1 VQQDSFYAQKGDNRM
16 KLISYRKNSQA
27 RFGAV
32 IGEKV
37 VDLSKQFPSTPNLAS
52 LLANTSLLEQAKAY
66 ASSATAD
73 CALSDVQL
81 DPVIPAPGK
90 IICVGINYVAHAEEA
105 GRKVGQ
111 YPVIF
116 QRFAETLL
124 AHNAPLLRPVVSK
137 EFDFE
142 AELAVVIGKGGA
154 HIAPENAMEHVAG
167 YTCFNDASVRDWQFH
182 THQYGMGKTFR
193 STGSLGPWLVT
204 ADEIADYRELKV
216 RGILNGEQM
225 QEGALSELAFDIP
238 HLISYVS
245 KALTWNPGDIL
256 ATGTPSGI
264 GFKRNPPIFLK
275 PGDVFEVTISQIG
288 TLSNPVIDE
297 A

>member
-1 VQQDSFYAQKGDNRM
+1 M
-16 KLISYRKNSQA
+16 KLVSFHLNGRAGY
-27 RFGAV
+27 GAV
-32 IGEKV
+32 VGERV
-37 VDLSKQFPSTPNLAS
+37 VDLGAHFADTPDLATLLAS
-52 LLANTSLLEQAKAY
+52 PAQLAKARELA
-66 ASSATAD
+66 ASAKGEH
-73 CALSDVQL
+73 ALTDVTL
-81 DPVIPAPGK
+81 APVIPAPGK
-90 IICVGINYVAHAEEA
+90 VICVGINYVAHAEEA
-105 GRKVGQ
+105 GRKVGKH
-111 YPVIF
+111 PVIF

-124 AHNAPLLRPVVSK
+124 AHNAPLVRPKVSE

-142 AELAVVIGKGGA
+142 AELAVVIGKGGS
-154 HIAPENAMEHVAG
+154 HITPEDAMDHVAG

-193 STGSLGPWLVT
+193 FTGALGPWLVT
-204 ADEIADYRELKV
+204 ADEIADYRELQV
-216 RGILNGEQM
+216 RGILNGEQL
-225 QEGALSELAFDIP
+225 QEGNLSELAFDIP

-245 KALTWNPGDIL
+245 QALDWNPGDIL

-275 PGDVFEVTISQIG
+275 PGDVFEVTVSQIG

>member
-1 VQQDSFYAQKGDNRM
+1 M
-16 KLISYRKNSQA
+16 KLISYRIDGKPS
-27 RFGAV
+27 FGAV
-32 IGEKV
+32 VADQVI
-37 VDLSKQFPSTPNLAS
+37 DLAKQFPAAANLAA
-52 LLANTSLLEQAKAY
+52 LLADPDLLQQARAY
-66 ASSATAD
+66 VASAPAD
-73 CALSDVQL
+73 HAFSVVELE
-81 DPVIPAPGK
+81 PVIPAPGK
-90 IICVGINYVAHAEEA
+90 VICVGINYVAHAEEA
-105 GRKVGQ
+105 GRKVGEH
-111 YPVIF
+111 PVIF

-124 AHNAPLLRPVVSK
+124 AHNAPLLRPAVSK

-154 HIAPENAMEHVAG
+154 HIAPEDAMEHVAG

-193 STGSLGPWLVT
+193 STGALGPWLVT
-204 ADEIADYRELKV
+204 ADEIADYRELRV
-216 RGILNGEQM
+216 TGVLNGEQM
-225 QEGALSELAFDIP
+225 QEGVLSELAFDVP
-238 HLISYVS
+238 ALISYVS

-275 PGDVFEVTISQIG
+275 PGDTFEVVISQIG

>member
-1 VQQDSFYAQKGDNRM
+1 M
-16 KLISYRKNSQA
+16 KLISYRHNQQA
-27 RFGAV
+27 HFGAV
-32 IGEKV
+32 VGEHV
-37 VDLSKQFPSTPNLAS
+37 VELTARFRGIHDLAT
-52 LLANTSLLEQAKAY
+52 LLADDHLLEQARAHVI
-66 ASSATAD
+66 SATAD
-73 CALSDVQL
+73 YPLSSVQL
-81 DPVIPAPGK
+81 EPVIPAPGK

-111 YPVIF
+111 HPVIF

-124 AHNAPLLRPVVSK
+124 AHGEPLLRPRVSE

-154 HIAPENAMEHVAG
+154 HIDPADAMEHVAG

-193 STGSLGPWLVT
+193 STGALGPWLVT
-204 ADEIADYRELKV
+204 ADEIADYRQLQV

-225 QEGALSELAFDIP
+225 QEGTLAELAFDIP
-238 HLISYVS
+238 TLIAYVS

-264 GFKRNPPIFLK
+264 GFKRTPPVFLR
-275 PGDVFEVTISQIG
+275 PGDVFEVVISQIG
-288 TLSNPVIDE
+288 TLSNPVQDE

>member
-1 VQQDSFYAQKGDNRM
+1 M
-16 KLISYRKNSQA
+16 KLISYYKEGKA
-27 RFGAV
+27 HYGAIVEGGVVELTKRFPA
-32 IGEKV
+32 
-37 VDLSKQFPSTPNLAS
+37 TPDLAS
-52 LLANTSLLEQAKAY
+52 LVADPGLVQQAGLQVQSAKADY
-66 ASSATAD
+66 PVSSIVFA
-73 CALSDVQL
+73 
-81 DPVIPAPGK
+81 PVIPNPGK
-90 IICVGINYVAHAEEA
+90 VICVGINYVAHAEEA

-124 AHNAPLLRPVVSK
+124 AHDEPLVRPKVSN

-154 HIAPENAMEHVAG
+154 HIDPSNAMDHVAG

-193 STGSLGPWLVT
+193 KTGALGPWLVP
-204 ADEIADYRELKV
+204 AAEIPDYRQLVV
-216 RGILNGEQM
+216 RGILNGEQL
-225 QEGALSELAFDIP
+225 QEGSLSELAFDIP

-264 GFKRNPPIFLK
+264 GFKRTPPIFLK
-275 PGDVFEVTISQIG
+275 PGDVFEVVISEIG
-288 TLSNPVIDE
+288 TLSNSVIDE

>member
-1 VQQDSFYAQKGDNRM
+1 M
-16 KLISYRKNSQA
+16 KLISYYKEGKA
-27 RFGAV
+27 HYGAIVEGGVVELTKRFPAV
-32 IGEKV
+32 P
-37 VDLSKQFPSTPNLAS
+37 DLAS
-52 LLANTSLLEQAKAY
+52 LVADPSLVQQAGLQVQSAKADY
-66 ASSATAD
+66 PVSSIVFA
-73 CALSDVQL
+73 
-81 DPVIPAPGK
+81 PVIPNPGK
-90 IICVGINYVAHAEEA
+90 VICVGINYVAHAEEA

-124 AHNAPLLRPVVSK
+124 AHDEPLVRPKVSN

-154 HIAPENAMEHVAG
+154 HIDPADAMDHVAG

-193 STGSLGPWLVT
+193 KTGALGPWLVP
-204 ADEIADYRELKV
+204 AAEIPDYRQLVV
-216 RGILNGEQM
+216 RGVLNGEQL
-225 QEGALSELAFDIP
+225 QEGSLSELAFDIP

-245 KALTWNPGDIL
+245 KALPWNPGDIL

-275 PGDVFEVTISQIG
+275 PGDVFEVVISEIG
-288 TLSNPVIDE
+288 TLSNSVIDE

>member
-1 VQQDSFYAQKGDNRM
+1 M
-16 KLISYRKNSQA
+16 KLISFHKDGKPG
-27 RFGAV
+27 FGAV
-32 IGEKV
+32 VEGNV
-37 VDLSKQFPSTPNLAS
+37 VDLTKQFPAAVNLAG
-52 LLANTSLLEQAKAY
+52 LLSDPILLEQAKAY
-66 ASSATAD
+66 TAGATAD
-73 CALSDVQL
+73 YAFNDVQL

-124 AHNAPLLRPVVSK
+124 AHNAPLVRPIVSQ

-154 HIAPENAMEHVAG
+154 HIQPEDAMAHVAG

-193 STGSLGPWLVT
+193 STGALGPWLVT
-204 ADEIADYRELKV
+204 ADEIADYRELRV
-216 RGILNGEQM
+216 VGVLNGEQL
-225 QEGALSELAFDIP
+225 QEGALSDLAFDIP

-264 GFKRNPPIFLK
+264 GFKRTPPIFLK
-275 PGDVFEVTISQIG
+275 PGDIFEVVITQIG

>member
-1 VQQDSFYAQKGDNRM
+1 M
-16 KLISYRKNSQA
+16 KLISYHKDGKPG
-27 RFGAV
+27 FGAV
-32 IGEKV
+32 VEGNV
-37 VDLSKQFPSTPNLAS
+37 VDLAKQFPAAVNLAG
-52 LLANTSLLEQAKAY
+52 LLSDPILLEQAKAY
-66 ASSATAD
+66 TAGATAD
-73 CALSDVQL
+73 YAFSDVQL

-124 AHNAPLLRPVVSK
+124 AHNAPLVRPIVSQ

-154 HIAPENAMEHVAG
+154 HIQPEDAMAHVAG

-193 STGSLGPWLVT
+193 STGALGPWLVT
-204 ADEIADYRELKV
+204 ADEIADYRELRV
-216 RGILNGEQM
+216 VGVLNGEQL
-225 QEGALSELAFDIP
+225 QEGALSDLAFDIP

-264 GFKRNPPIFLK
+264 GFKRTPPIFLK
-275 PGDVFEVTISQIG
+275 PGDIFEVVITQIG

>member
-1 VQQDSFYAQKGDNRM
+1 M
-16 KLISYRKNSQA
+16 KLVSFHLNGRAGY
-27 RFGAV
+27 GAV
-32 IGEKV
+32 VGERV
-37 VDLSKQFPSTPNLAS
+37 VDLGAHFADIPDLATLLAS
-52 LLANTSLLEQAKAY
+52 PTQLAKARELT
-66 ASSATAD
+66 ATAQGEY
-73 CALSDVQL
+73 ALTDVTL
-81 DPVIPAPGK
+81 APVIPAPGK
-90 IICVGINYVAHAEEA
+90 VICVGINYVAHAEEA
-105 GRKVGQ
+105 GRKVGKH
-111 YPVIF
+111 PVIF
-116 QRFAETLL
+116 QRFAETLQ
-124 AHNAPLLRPVVSK
+124 AHGAPLVRPKVSQ

-142 AELAVVIGKGGA
+142 AELAVVIGKGGS
-154 HIAPENAMEHVAG
+154 HIAPEDAMDHVAG

-193 STGSLGPWLVT
+193 FTGALGPWLVT
-204 ADEIADYRELKV
+204 ADEIADYRELQV
-216 RGILNGEQM
+216 HGILNGEQL
-225 QEGALSELAFDIP
+225 QEGNLSELAFDIP

-245 KALTWNPGDIL
+245 QALDWNPGDIL

>member
-1 VQQDSFYAQKGDNRM
+1 M
-16 KLISYRKNSQA
+16 KLVSYQYRGQA
-27 RFGAV
+27 SYGAV
-32 IGEKV
+32 VGDRII
-37 VDLSKQFPSTPNLAS
+37 DLAQRFPAAPDLKTLLADDS
-52 LLANTSLLEQAKAY
+52 LLAQAHDCVLD
-66 ASSATAD
+66 ASSD
-73 CALSDVQL
+73 IALSEVQL
-81 DPVIPAPGK
+81 EPVIPAPGK

-105 GRKVGQ
+105 GRKVGK

-124 AHNAPLLRPVVSK
+124 AAGAPLARPKVSS

-142 AELAVVIGKGGA
+142 AELAVVIGKGGS
-154 HIAPENAMEHVAG
+154 HIAPEDAMSHVAG

-193 STGSLGPWLVT
+193 GTGSLGPWLVT
-204 ADEIADYRELKV
+204 ADEIADYRELEI
-216 RGILNGEQM
+216 RGLLNGEQM
-225 QEGALSELAFDIP
+225 QHGRLSELAFDIP

-245 KALTWNPGDIL
+245 QALDWNPGDIL

-275 PGDVFEVTISQIG
+275 PGDVFEVVISQIG
-288 TLSNPVIDE
+288 TLANPVVDE

>member
-1 VQQDSFYAQKGDNRM
+1 M
-16 KLISYRKNSQA
+16 KLISYQHNGRA
-27 RFGAV
+27 TFGAV
-32 IGEKV
+32 VGDQV
-37 VDLSKQFPSTPNLAS
+37 VDLARHLPEVPDLARLLAS
-52 LLANTSLLEQAKAY
+52 SVQLARAAQVVASAKA
-66 ASSATAD
+66 D
-73 CALSDVQL
+73 HALSEVRL

-105 GRKVGQ
+105 GRQVGQ
-111 YPVIF
+111 HPVIF

-124 AHNAPLLRPVVSK
+124 AHDAPLVRPAVSE

-142 AELAVVIGKGGA
+142 AELAVVIGKGGS
-154 HIAPENAMEHVAG
+154 HIAPEHAMEHVAG

-193 STGSLGPWLVT
+193 STGALGPWLVT
-204 ADEIADYRELKV
+204 ADEIADYRQLQI

-225 QEGALSELAFDIP
+225 QEGSLSELAFDIP

-245 KALTWNPGDIL
+245 QALDWNPGDIL

-264 GFKRNPPIFLK
+264 GFKRKPPVFLK
-275 PGDVFEVTISQIG
+275 PGDVFEVVISQIG

-297 A
+297 I